1 MNLLLFLTSQLA
13 AVYLCW
19 RLALV
24 TIPALI
30 LLIAPGIVYGKLL
43 ADVGKEMQEAYGAA
57 GGVAEQALSSIKTVL
72 SYVAEKQTQK
82 KYSKALDKCLA
93 LGIKQGILKG
103 MGIGSVGVA
112 FAVWSFQAWYG
123 SILVSEKGARGGDV
137 FNAGVCI
144 VVGGL

>member
-1 MNLLLFLTSQLA
+1 MPT
-13 AVYLCW
+13 
-19 RLALV
+19 
-24 TIPALI
+24 LI
-30 LLIAPGIVYGKLL
+30 LLIAPGIVYTKLL
-43 ADVGKEMQEAYGAA
+43 ADVGKEMQEAHGVA
-57 GGVAEQALSSIKTVL
+57 GGVAEQALSSIKTVF
-72 SYVAEKQTQK
+72 SYVAERQTQE

-123 SILVSEKGARGGDV
+123 SVLVTDKGAQGGDV
-137 FNAGVCI
+137 FSAGVCI